1 MRDVEAIEQVVVKER
16 QYRVRHA
23 DRELAGCYW
32 EDATVTTSWQTGPVS
47 TFVGRQPAEMGDGL
61 PIVGRSSTP
70 LVHLRTATRAYVEL
84 PTICDYWEIVNGT
97 EAVLESFMRLIYRVE
112 RRGGVWTIANMLSMY
127 ESDKLAPAVPGTDL
141 RIDPADL
148 EGLRH
153 PYRFLAY
160 TRLAAG
166 GQIGQDLLGIDRPD
180 DIARVY
186 ADAEAWCADS

>member
-1 MRDVEAIEQVVVKER
+1 VSDVEAIEQVVAKER

-23 DRELAGCYW
+23 DPELAGCYW
-32 EDATVTTSWQTGPVS
+32 DDATVTTSWQTGPIS
-47 TFVGRQPAEMGDGL
+47 TFVGRQPDEMGDGL
-61 PIVGRSSTP
+61 PIVGRSSPP

-84 PTICDYWEIVNGT
+84 PTVSDYWEIVNGT

-112 RRGGVWTIANMLSMY
+112 QRDGVWKIANMLSIY
-127 ESDKLAPAVPGTDL
+127 ESDKLAAAVPGANPKIDL
-141 RIDPADL
+141 ADL
-148 EGLRH
+148 ADLRH

-180 DIARVY
+180 EIERVY
-186 ADAEAWCADS
+186 ADAEAWCHES